1 MSSPFVHVMAGVV
14 RSPHGR
20 ILVAQRRPGTHL
32 AGLWEFPGGK
42 LEAGEQR
49 IDALRRELREEIGIV
64 VEAAHPLI
72 TVPHRYPEKRIV
84 LDVWEVVRHGGRPQA
99 CEGQSLAWVSPS
111 ALPALPMPD
120 ADRPVIAAL
129 RLPERYLITPALP
142 ADQGEA
148 VIAGVR
154 RALERGI
161 RLIQLRLPD
170 WTRDRLAAIARTLRD
185 HCRVV
190 GARLLLHADWQLA
203 TVLGMDGVHLPA
215 RIAATL
221 ERRPLPPDKWVAVS
235 CHRADELAHAERI
248 GADFA
253 TLSPVRPTASHPAAS
268 VLGWQRFSALAQEF
282 ALPIYALGGLGA
294 DDIEAARAAGAQG
307 VAAIRGPLA

>member
-1 MSSPFVHVMAGVV
+1 MSSPFVHVVAGVL

-42 LEAGEQR
+42 LEAGEAR
-49 IDALRRELREEIGIV
+49 FDALRRELHEEIGIV

-84 LDVWEVVRHGGRPQA
+84 LDVWDVVRHSGRPRA
-99 CEGQSLAWVSPS
+99 CEGQSLAWIAPA
-111 ALPALPMPD
+111 ALPELPMPE

-142 ADQGEA
+142 ADQADA
-148 VIAGVR
+148 VVGGVR
-154 RALERGI
+154 RALESGI
-161 RLIQLRLPD
+161 RLIQLRLPE

-185 HCRVV
+185 QCRAA

-203 TVLGMDGVHLPA
+203 TVLGLDGVHLPA

-221 ERRPLPPDKWVAVS
+221 EHRPLPADKWVAVS

-253 TLSPVRPTASHPAAS
+253 TLSPVRETASHPLGAP
-268 VLGWQRFSALAQEF
+268 LGWQRFAALAQEF
-282 ALPIYALGGLGA
+282 ALPIYALGGLDGG
-294 DDIEAARAAGAQG
+294 DVEAARAAGGQG